1 MRISIKQVISQL
13 NLKNISMK
21 KTLITI
27 GTTLTLLF
35 CGTSLSAQNGG
46 NDNQLIAK
54 ARHSA
59 KDCINDNTP
68 AGMIVVANVE
78 TTGICFVSGSLHKV
92 TFYTTVKCHNEPC
105 PKPASMLVA
114 TVYFDCDNNVST
126 VECND

>member
-1 MRISIKQVISQL
+1 
-13 NLKNISMK
+13 MK

-46 NDNQLIAK
+46 NDNGLIGK
-54 ARHSA
+54 AHGAAS
-59 KDCINDNTP
+59 DCINNYTSQGI
-68 AGMIVVANVE
+68 AVAANVE

-105 PKPASMLVA
+105 PKPASVLVA
-114 TVYFDCDNNVST
+114 TVYFDCDNNVSS